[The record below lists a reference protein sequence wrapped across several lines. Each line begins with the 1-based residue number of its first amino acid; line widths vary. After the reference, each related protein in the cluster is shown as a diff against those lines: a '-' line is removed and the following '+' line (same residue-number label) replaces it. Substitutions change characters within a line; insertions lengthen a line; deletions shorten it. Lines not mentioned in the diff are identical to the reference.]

1 MIGDTTLAILATLG
15 LIGLVVVEVA
25 NMLQQVKA
33 EPGGQPGCG
42 FIPELMQVKYVAS
55 VVS

>member
-42 FIPELMQVKYVAS
+42 FIPELDAS
-55 VVS
+55 KTRCFCG